1 MSIFIM
7 DKIIGSLSKL
17 LFKENNGHDY
27 KINFFHLGIRA
38 IQTVTFQTFTRFWKP
53 LIKDCIYLCIL
64 SSYLP
69 IRT

>member
-1 MSIFIM
+1 M

-38 IQTVTFQTFTRFWKP
+38 IQTVTFQTFTRFG
-53 LIKDCIYLCIL
+53 
-64 SSYLP
+64 SH
-69 IRT
+69 